1 MITPD
6 ERLFSMAT
14 DWKALRSELP
24 SDVQERLN
32 VKREDRDIA
41 AANKLK
47 AGIALGHDE
56 MIPEDVVRRLVN
68 GENRVKVWRDYRNI
82 TATELATM
90 VGISAP
96 YLSEIETGKK
106 DGTLSTMKKI
116 ADALRIDLDDL
127 A

>member
-14 DWKALRSELP
+14 DWKTLRSELP
-24 SDVQERLN
+24 SDVQVRLN

-41 AANKLK
+41 SAEKVK
-47 AGIALGHDE
+47 ADIAMGLDE
-56 MIPEDVVRRLVN
+56 MIPEDVVRQLVN

-82 TATELATM
+82 TARELATLA
-90 VGISAP
+90 GISAP

-106 DGTLSTMKKI
+106 DGTLATMKKI

>member
-1 MITPD
+1 
-6 ERLFSMAT
+6 MAT
-14 DWKALRSELP
+14 DWKTLRSELP

-41 AANKLK
+41 AAKKVK
-47 AGIALGHDE
+47 ADVAMGHDE

-68 GENRVKVWRDYRNI
+68 GENHVKVWRDYRNI
-82 TATELATM
+82 TARELAALA
-90 VGISAP
+90 GISAP

-106 DGTLSTMKKI
+106 DGTLATMKKI